1 MGSTYAGATSDG
13 LAYTKT
19 FLSRYNLLFQW
30 IFIQFPS
37 EKIQEKTYSNSII
50 QFSFSSPFK
59 SIDCEWKFLEF
70 SKMFQRP
77 KTTRCPLKEKSD
89 LFCQFVW
96 IRYDLFDKT
105 PTTYQQALLI
115 RVKCFVVIYGFG
127 FHWREINHNVQIP
140 GLIWSQMANIS
151 WKMLVVWRETD
162 KFRRSKI
169 LIRFGYLFSRKF
181 WQENK
186 RIAIFSAFFNPG
198 YLVTNGTISRQICT
212 TIWREITKRP
222 SPLVKNFNYKRQRW
236 KLFYCKLFSTFSHL
250 LRIENTAKN
259 ISLHTH
265 SHLKTAVGDIWY
277 NEIRSQ

>member
-96 IRYDLFDKT
+96 IRYDLFDNT

-140 GLIWSQMANIS
+140 GIICSQMANIS

-222 SPLVKNFNYKRQRW
+222 SPLVKNFNYKRQKW

-250 LRIENTAKN
+250 LRIKNTAKN
-259 ISLHTH
+259 ISH

>member
-1 MGSTYAGATSDG
+1 MNIHSISLRKDSREDIQQFYYSVFF
-13 LAYTKT
+13 
-19 FLSRYNLLFQW
+19 FLSFQIDW
-30 IFIQFPS
+30 LRMEISRVFENVP
-37 EKIQEKTYSNSII
+37 KAKNHPLSIERKVW
-50 QFSFSSPFK
+50 SFLSV
-59 SIDCEWKFLEF
+59 CL
-70 SKMFQRP
+70 
-77 KTTRCPLKEKSD
+77 
-89 LFCQFVW
+89 

-140 GLIWSQMANIS
+140 GLICSQMANIS

-222 SPLVKNFNYKRQRW
+222 SPLVKNFNYKRQKW